1 MVFNKYLMLAMLL
14 LSRAEEGELVQD
26 LQDNHGTPGGST
38 QALISAH

>member
-14 LSRAEEGELVQD
+14 LGRAEEGELVQD
-26 LQDNHGTPGGST
+26 LQDNHRTPGGST